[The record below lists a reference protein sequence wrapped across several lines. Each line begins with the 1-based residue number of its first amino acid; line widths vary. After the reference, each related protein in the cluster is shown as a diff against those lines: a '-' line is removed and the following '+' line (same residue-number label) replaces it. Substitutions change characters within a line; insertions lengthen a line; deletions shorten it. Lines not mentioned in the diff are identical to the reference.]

1 MTEKPDAKNWM
12 RGFFWLPKALEELKD
27 LAQIICWSIFFKELL
42 TETMSSVD
50 LNHQSDHKQ
59 KKKWYLA
66 WNFPFVDLFT
76 FVTGRKSRVIAVKK
90 VRENA
95 MVIFWR

>member
-1 MTEKPDAKNWM
+1 
-12 RGFFWLPKALEELKD
+12 
-27 LAQIICWSIFFKELL
+27 
-42 TETMSSVD
+42 MSSVD
-50 LNHQSDHKQ
+50 LNNQSDHKQ
-59 KKKWYLA
+59 EKKWYLA